1 MPAEFTL
8 IVSLCSGIAAIV
20 ALVKMINTPLWQ
32 IKEHE
37 KEIKELKE
45 NNKKRSEVDRA
56 MLNGLTAITNHMIDG
71 NGVDKLRESRT
82 QLQQAI
88 NEIATK

>member
-1 MPAEFTL
+1 MPTEFTTL
-8 IVSLCSGIAAIV
+8 VSLASGIAAII
-20 ALVKMINTPLWQ
+20 AIVKMANAPLWQ
-32 IKEHE
+32 IKEHDRDI
-37 KEIKELKE
+37 KEIKADI
-45 NNKKRSEVDRA
+45 KKRNEVDKA

>member
-1 MPAEFTL
+1 MPTEFTT
-8 IVSLCSGIAAIV
+8 IVSLASGIVGIV
-20 ALVKMINTPLWQ
+20 ALVKMVNTPLWQ

-37 KEIKELKE
+37 KEIKELKD

>member
-1 MPAEFTL
+1 MPTEFTT
-8 IVSLCSGIAAIV
+8 IVSLASGIVGIV
-20 ALVKMINTPLWQ
+20 ALVKMVNTPLWQ
-32 IKEHE
+32 IKEHD

>member
-1 MPAEFTL
+1 MPTEFTT
-8 IVSLCSGIAAIV
+8 IVSLASGIVGIV
-20 ALVKMINTPLWQ
+20 ALVKMVNAPLWQ